1 MIKKTF
7 VTIIDVA
14 LMRFIATSNLA
25 FFKEKKKIN
34 WITLLD
40 VNFNKITSGLHFF
53 LISPILAKFPKDQRL
68 IPNACEIFK
77 RSKINRYIT
86 NQLFKFQVF

>member
-25 FFKEKKKIN
+25 FFKEKK
-34 WITLLD
+34 
-40 VNFNKITSGLHFF
+40 
-53 LISPILAKFPKDQRL
+53 
-68 IPNACEIFK
+68 
-77 RSKINRYIT
+77 
-86 NQLFKFQVF
+86 NQ